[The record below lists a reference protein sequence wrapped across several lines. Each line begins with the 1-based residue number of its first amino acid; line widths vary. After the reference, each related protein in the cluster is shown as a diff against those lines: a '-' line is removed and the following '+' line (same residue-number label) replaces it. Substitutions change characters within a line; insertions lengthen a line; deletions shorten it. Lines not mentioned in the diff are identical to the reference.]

1 MTSIDQNLV
10 NAWSTGGRPLLAKE
24 PKVAGGQRLTEPQVM
39 TASDKEV
46 RMRCAACRDGYWYL
60 RSTSTTWGTFLAG

>member
-46 RMRCAACRDGYWYL
+46 RMRCAACRDGVLVPAEYL
-60 RSTSTTWGTFLAG
+60 GTFSVG